1 MKACD
6 LMCEDLMATSN
17 LARMGSNTEAGAPT
31 EAETKGI
38 GSTSL
43 WDNEW

>member
-6 LMCEDLMATSN
+6 IMCEDLMATSN
-17 LARMGSNTEAGAPT
+17 IERMGSNNDFDVPL

-38 GSTSL
+38 SSINL
-43 WDNEW
+43 WDKEW